1 MKLTMDKKLRMVKEY
16 LNDQAAMTKLAKKY
30 EYDLAKI
37 KYLIK
42 LYQMHGEAPFTE
54 QDKRV
59 YTREEKLEAI
69 KIVMAG
75 LKSARQLALEKGLP
89 SPHVIQDW
97 VEKFKAGGPDSI
109 QASRGR
115 KAYRLHADRQRFLA
129 DKELK
134 ARLTFL
140 EAENAY
146 LKKAYSLIHEKGRR
160 AKKKSS

>member
-1 MKLTMDKKLRMVKEY
+1 MKMEVVLGS
-16 LNDQAAMTKLAKKY
+16 KLAKKY
-30 EYDLAKI
+30 DYDLAKI

-42 LYQMHGEAPFTE
+42 LYQVHGETPFTE

-59 YTREEKLEAI
+59 YSREEKLEAI
-69 KIVMAG
+69 NIVMSG

-97 VEKFKAGGPDSI
+97 VEKFKAEGPDGI
-109 QASRGR
+109 QVSRGR
-115 KAYRLHADRQRFLA
+115 KAYRLHADRQKFLA

-146 LKKAYSLIHEKGRR
+146 LKKAYSLIQEKGRR